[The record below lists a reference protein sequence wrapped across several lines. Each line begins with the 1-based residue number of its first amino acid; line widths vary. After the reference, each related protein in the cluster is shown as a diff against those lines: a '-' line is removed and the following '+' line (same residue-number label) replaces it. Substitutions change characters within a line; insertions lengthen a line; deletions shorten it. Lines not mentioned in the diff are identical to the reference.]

1 MDRLLFFLFGLGF
14 ETLWEFEL
22 DDVLLGAR
30 PVPGTDQD
38 NQDTKENEVNCI
50 SKEVVENI
58 NHS

>member
-38 NQDTKENEVNCI
+38 NQDAKENEMYRVTE
-50 SKEVVENI
+50 KVV
-58 NHS
+58 